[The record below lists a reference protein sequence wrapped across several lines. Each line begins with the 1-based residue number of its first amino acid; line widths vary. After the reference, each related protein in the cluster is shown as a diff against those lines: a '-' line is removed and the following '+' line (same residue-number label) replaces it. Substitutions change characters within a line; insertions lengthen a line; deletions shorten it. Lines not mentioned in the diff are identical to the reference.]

1 MFCGCQ
7 VTQAL
12 DNATIT
18 FDLQKY
24 LHQLKPLNI
33 EKARKLCPTEKATP
47 KEQSQLRGLLGGLAW
62 PANQTQPHLAAS
74 VSLAQAASASASVA
88 ELLDANKT
96 LRYAKETSDIHLRIR
111 AHGRL
116 EDLRFGVYSDASW
129 CTRPDG
135 SSQGGW
141 LVFVATEDEING
153 SKPFPLTVLD
163 WASRKLPRV
172 CRSSLSAEVQTL
184 SGAVDNL
191 EWEDVMK
198 WLGISPCITDAR
210 ALYDASKSKAPGM
223 KLQEKRTAIE
233 LKMSNERM
241 EALGGDLRWCNSH
254 QQLADGTT
262 KTSARQ
268 QFAATLQRRMHCLKY
283 DPEGTASKKVKQS
296 VRKEEE
302 DSLDMAAKE
311 FERQKLI
318 QDKIYKLEDLDAEEK
333 EEIKVCV
340 LPGCGLPAEEGKRH
354 YHADQHK
361 KKNPPMA
368 ESAAGIIWTLT
379 MASQAE
385 TAEAFVSDVVVV
397 IKPGHILTFILVFV
411 LILVFVYNMGIRAG
425 RRQVQARL
433 ANLAAEQNP
442 AEPEPEEP
450 TQVASLDQITQTE
463 GLEFHD
469 DEGVQSDPSPRTRSM
484 TDCRRYSAGEIEH
497 IVDYG
502 FTVLSDDEVNRRR
515 QRFIDSLEPSIE
527 DYLPQSEIDRI
538 VRGEVDVP
546 QVPLHAAEW
555 NGIGRQQR
563 AALLQ
568 VLEDSLLLGVDFE
581 EMDADLQREATCL
594 RAELATIRAAGV
606 TKGALRHQQ
615 LRVSPA
621 LLELPPGTRCRLQ
634 VKAVLRTPDADAN
647 ADAFWTSSVSAAVSA
662 DLRCADRK
670 ATSSEPAS
678 PAPSNPAS
686 ATPSSVSA
694 GLAAPSFAQPRKGRV
709 AANFTDFLKRTPPP
723 SGPSAAKN
731 NAKVVMGGSAPKV
744 SLAPPGP
751 LGSLQPRVVNAGPMD
766 PNTEKRELAERI
778 RLRSGPS
785 GSNSLGHDDRPRSS
799 SFDSDDESL
808 AKLSQALSSLER
820 TQQAIQKRQL
830 EVANEGSHSVE
841 RRMASQAAQK

>member
-1 MFCGCQ
+1 MTKPAFGDVRAPRQWNETADYAMVKEIGTWKHQLDGCLYMSVRPAHEGDPPFEIFEHEGNQLVVDGVFCLHVDDIMSAGEGVSCQADAREPNGPPSCYAERLYVLLHRFRFGSIEYGERQMFCGCQ

-116 EDLRFGVYSDASW
+116 EELRFG
-129 CTRPDG
+129 
-135 SSQGGW
+135 
-141 LVFVATEDEING
+141 
-153 SKPFPLTVLD
+153 
-163 WASRKLPRV
+163 
-172 CRSSLSAEVQTL
+172 VQTL

-191 EWEDVMK
+191 EWVKTVFGLMIWPSCKPDQEDVMK

-302 DSLDMAAKE
+302 DSLDLAAKE
-311 FERQKLI
+311 FERKKMI

-340 LPGCGLPAEEGKRH
+340 LPGCGLPAEDGKRYCSKRH

-361 KKNPPMA
+361 KKNPPTA

-397 IKPGHILTFILVFV
+397 IKLGHILTFILVSV
-411 LILVFVYNMGIRAG
+411 LILVFVYNLGIRVG
-425 RRQVQARL
+425 RREVQVRM

-450 TQVASLDQITQTE
+450 LQITSLDQVTQTE
-463 GLEFHD
+463 VLESPD

-515 QRFIDSLEPSIE
+515 QRFIESLEPSIE

-546 QVPLHAAEW
+546 QIPLHAAEW

-581 EMDADLQREATCL
+581 EMDGDLQREAACL
-594 RAELATIRAAGV
+594 RAELATIR
-606 TKGALRHQQ
+606 
-615 LRVSPA
+615 
-621 LLELPPGTRCRLQ
+621 
-634 VKAVLRTPDADAN
+634 
-647 ADAFWTSSVSAAVSA
+647 
-662 DLRCADRK
+662 
-670 ATSSEPAS
+670 
-678 PAPSNPAS
+678 
-686 ATPSSVSA
+686 SA
-694 GLAAPSFAQPRKGRV
+694 GREIQMMR
-709 AANFTDFLKRTPPP
+709 
-723 SGPSAAKN
+723 
-731 NAKVVMGGSAPKV
+731 MV
-744 SLAPPGP
+744 S
-751 LGSLQPRVVNAGPMD
+751 
-766 PNTEKRELAERI
+766 
-778 RLRSGPS
+778 
-785 GSNSLGHDDRPRSS
+785 SNIP
-799 SFDSDDESL
+799 
-808 AKLSQALSSLER
+808 
-820 TQQAIQKRQL
+820 
-830 EVANEGSHSVE
+830 
-841 RRMASQAAQK
+841 